1 VVNRVAFYV
10 PLLENPHTS
19 SAMPSPHK
27 PDVLD
32 EVTGLGAPLL
42 DDRPSAVDL
51 LNFRQFV
58 EALRNIVRN
67 PATKTPFI
75 IGVFGRW
82 GTGKTTLMRMVE
94 EDLKAR
100 EVHTVWF
107 NAWVYGQENEI
118 WAAFLQSLTTRLWK
132 KFGPIEKARF
142 SVRLFRHGL
151 AWERLLYE
159 VPKYLVHIALVAL
172 PVLAGAL
179 LSERLGGL
187 LGRLA
192 SGAGIAASCAAGLA
206 LLKSVAKTVF
216 KNSAPTSRFIGPWT
230 SSST

>member
-1 VVNRVAFYV
+1 
-10 PLLENPHTS
+10 
-19 SAMPSPHK
+19 
-27 PDVLD
+27 
-32 EVTGLGAPLL
+32 
-42 DDRPSAVDL
+42 
-51 LNFRQFV
+51 
-58 EALRNIVRN
+58 
-67 PATKTPFI
+67 
-75 IGVFGRW
+75 
-82 GTGKTTLMRMVE
+82 
-94 EDLKAR
+94 
-100 EVHTVWF
+100 
-107 NAWVYGQENEI
+107 
-118 WAAFLQSLTTRLWK
+118 
-132 KFGPIEKARF
+132 
-142 SVRLFRHGL
+142 L

>member
-1 VVNRVAFYV
+1 
-10 PLLENPHTS
+10 
-19 SAMPSPHK
+19 MPSPHK

-151 AWERLLYE
+151 AW
-159 VPKYLVHIALVAL
+159 
-172 PVLAGAL
+172 
-179 LSERLGGL
+179 S
-187 LGRLA
+187 A
-192 SGAGIAASCAAGLA
+192 SYT
-206 LLKSVAKTVF
+206 KSQ
-216 KNSAPTSRFIGPWT
+216 NILCTSRWSHCRFLPAL
-230 SSST
+230 SSVNGWAVC